1 MPALPQPGTGA
12 HIFLVGWQGV
22 AWEVAM
28 KIRFVVLV
36 LLIPCSTIYADGA
49 DDAGARVHEYF
60 EAFNARDIQKIATG
74 IYSTPV
80 HVGGG
85 AGHRVL
91 ATPEA
96 AMDNLDSLYDTIE
109 TEGWRESVIDN
120 LKICMASASLALVDT
135 RYSRIDNDGKPIP
148 PAIRTNLYVLQMI
161 EGDWRIVAFYGHDDD
176 KRPGC

>member
-1 MPALPQPGTGA
+1 MAARGIKMNFRT
-12 HIFLVGWQGV
+12 IFLCTLFFCGF
-22 AWEVAM
+22 AH
-28 KIRFVVLV
+28 
-36 LLIPCSTIYADGA
+36 ADNA
-49 DDAGARVHEYF
+49 EDAGNKVHEYF
-60 EAFNARDIQKIATG
+60 KVFNARDIQKIATE

-96 AMDNLDSLYDTIE
+96 AVENLAQLYVAIDAQ
-109 TEGWRESVIDN
+109 GWRESVIDN
-120 LKICMASASLALVDT
+120 LKICMASDSLALVDT
-135 RYSRIDNDGKPIP
+135 RYSRIDNNGEPIP

-161 EGDWRIVAFYGHDDD
+161 EGAWRIVAFYGHDDD